1 MHFLS
6 LQELDRQSFPISE
19 EPKDLHMEKLL
30 QLIQQISIDLDHQT
44 YCVLKAQRSQ
54 HKTVKHLQELLA
66 EMKLLQ
72 GKIERRL
79 SSHLSSPRPSIQ
91 KSSPKTPWKHVQC
104 MCWGHPKVKMEQD
117 EPK

>member
-6 LQELDRQSFPISE
+6 MQELERKSFPISE
-19 EPKDLHMEKLL
+19 EAKEFDIEKML
-30 QLIQQISIDLDHQT
+30 QLVQQISIDLDHQT

-79 SSHLSSPRPSIQ
+79 SEHLLAPAPQDSAV
-91 KSSPKTPWKHVQC
+91 KTRWFEPFKYV
-104 MCWGHPKVKMEQD
+104 CWVRPKVKEEQD
-117 EPK
+117 E